1 MLNNTETLASAL
13 ATSLL
18 NNSTNKSCS
27 EGFSKLRCYVAEF
40 DHTFAYLLLA
50 FALIP
55 QIIHLFHYRNR
66 CIAGISYLWI
76 IIRVLALTSLMLARG
91 FRWASILELAA
102 FISTIIIF
110 LQIIIFSNNLHRQ
123 NKIILIVVA
132 LLIWTIGKILIFF
145 FVKQE
150 RSLTTVSY
158 VLLAIQMLP
167 QVRDNLK
174 RLLFFVIIFF
184 IY

>member
-1 MLNNTETLASAL
+1 
-13 ATSLL
+13 
-18 NNSTNKSCS
+18 
-27 EGFSKLRCYVAEF
+27 
-40 DHTFAYLLLA
+40 
-50 FALIP
+50 
-55 QIIHLFHYRNR
+55 
-66 CIAGISYLWI
+66 
-76 IIRVLALTSLMLARG
+76 MLARG

-123 NKIILIVVA
+123 NKIILIVTA